1 MLLFRVL
8 TYKVHVILQLNK
20 YNSPKFARKLFS
32 DSYLMNFFF
41 NEYIRTNKCTGM

>member
-20 YNSPKFARKLFS
+20 YNFPKFARQLFP
-32 DSYLMNFFF
+32 DDCFMNFIS
-41 NEYIRTNKCTGM
+41 NESIKASEGTGM

>member
-20 YNSPKFARKLFS
+20 YNFSKFARQLF
-32 DSYLMNFFF
+32 L
-41 NEYIRTNKCTGM
+41 TATL